1 MGVQGIQGVQGVTG
15 LTGPKG
21 ADGTSINI
29 KGSITTS
36 TNLPSV
42 GQTLGDGY
50 IETNSGHLWIYT
62 ASTGTGGINGFID
75 VGNISG
81 PPGPPGTSTFAT
93 ISSGTGVYIAQSGT
107 DFNISIGQN
116 VSTTTNV
123 IFPRV
128 DFVNTASTL
137 TMFITNLGITFPN
150 GSFQDRKAPRMY
162 TDADVALGISP
173 ADLFPGDYYYAG
185 TTESIY
191 IMVPITDPV
200 TGNFLYNTLLD
211 LTVRAA

>member
-1 MGVQGIQGVQGVTG
+1 
-15 LTGPKG
+15 
-21 ADGTSINI
+21 
-29 KGSITTS
+29 
-36 TNLPSV
+36 LPSV
-42 GQTLGDGY
+42 GQTFGDGY

-81 PPGPPGTSTFAT
+81 PPGPSGPSGTSTFAT
-93 ISSGTGVYIAQSGT
+93 ISSGTGVTIIQSGT
-107 DFNISIGQN
+107 DFNISIGQD

-128 DFVNTASTL
+128 NFVNTASTL

-162 TDADVALGISP
+162 VNADINLGITP
-173 ADLFPGDYYYAG
+173 ADLYPGDYYYDDV
-185 TTESIY
+185 TESIY
-191 IMVPITDPV
+191 ILVPVIDPF
-200 TGNFLYNTLLD
+200 TGNGYTTLLD
-211 LTVRAA
+211 LTVRA

>member
-1 MGVQGIQGVQGVTG
+1 
-15 LTGPKG
+15 
-21 ADGTSINI
+21 
-29 KGSITTS
+29 
-36 TNLPSV
+36 LPSV
-42 GQTLGDGY
+42 GQSLGDGY
-50 IETNSGHLWIYT
+50 LESITGHLWIYT
-62 ASTGTGGINGFID
+62 ASTGTSSVNGFID

-81 PPGPPGTSTFAT
+81 PPGPSGPPGTSTFAT

-107 DFNISIGQN
+107 DFNISIGQD

-150 GSFQDRKAPRMY
+150 GSFQDRKAPRLY

-173 ADLFPGDYYYAG
+173 ADLFPGDYYWDNAL
-185 TTESIY
+185 ENIY
-191 IMVPITDPV
+191 IIVPIYDKD
-200 TGNFLYNTLLD
+200 TGEFLYNSPLD
-211 LTVRAA
+211 ITVKAA